1 MEKMVTSDQ
10 KELKRFMLS
19 SPESAVSDEERNARE
34 AYRYCKVSEG
44 IPSFAN
50 AQSADTI
57 RWRVVIGLESLDEI
71 ATGLL

>member
-19 SPESAVSDEERNARE
+19 SPESSVSTEERYARE

-44 IPSFAN
+44 ILEVPAN
-50 AQSADTI
+50 TAQAD
-57 RWRVVIGLESLDEI
+57 RLFKNPL
-71 ATGLL
+71 